1 MMTKKSLL
9 FLLFLNSVALAQQKA
24 TVALNAI
31 RPGNATVRSETT
43 IDRTIQQSSGRKMT
57 LLECEEA
64 FRKNN
69 LSLLAQ
75 QYDISQAEAD
85 VIQARI
91 WELPQLEVAV
101 NAYDPQNKKAFHV
114 GGSKDASISQLLYLG
129 GKKKNE
135 VEFAKSNVELSKLQF
150 SQLLAS
156 LRAQLRTTFYSLYF
170 EQHKLADINVQLD
183 YLNSLL
189 TAYKEE
195 GKKGNVSLRDQVRLQ
210 TMAIDLSNEKTSAN
224 NSIIAMQ
231 QQLRV
236 LLSNQ
241 EDVLPNLS
249 DAEADRELA
258 IKPAIS
264 MDKIFDLA
272 LENNADYQ
280 FALKTAESSQLFTK
294 WQKSLN
300 TPDINLGIEY
310 SQNGGTFHNEL
321 NLKAAIPLPLWKQN
335 KGNIIK
341 AKYAEEEAKKNIEVQ
356 RQLLESQIRANYQ
369 SWENQYKQYFAIT
382 ADDLH
387 NIASVYDGVFS
398 NFRKGNISL
407 VEFSDFMDSYRISIL
422 KLYDMK
428 KEIILNAEQLNYLAQ
443 TPIFNS
449 SHVN

>member
-9 FLLFLNSVALAQQKA
+9 FLLYLNSVAFAQQNPTITFDAMHSKNTTA
-24 TVALNAI
+24 
-31 RPGNATVRSETT
+31 RSENTT
-43 IDRTIQQSSGRKMT
+43 GKTIQQSSGRKMT

-85 VIQARI
+85 VIQAKI

-114 GGSKDASISQLLYLG
+114 GGSKDASVSQLLYLG

-210 TMAIDLSNEKTSAN
+210 TMAIDLTNEKTSATN
-224 NSIIAMQ
+224 TIIGMQ

-249 DAEADRELA
+249 DTEADRELA
-258 IKPAIS
+258 IRPTMS
-264 MDKIFDLA
+264 MDKMFDLA

-300 TPDINLGIEY
+300 TPDINLGLEY

-356 RQLLESQIRANYQ
+356 RQLLESQIR
-369 SWENQYKQYFAIT
+369 
-382 ADDLH
+382 
-387 NIASVYDGVFS
+387 S
-398 NFRKGNISL
+398 N
-407 VEFSDFMDSYRISIL
+407 
-422 KLYDMK
+422 
-428 KEIILNAEQLNYLAQ
+428 
-443 TPIFNS
+443 
-449 SHVN
+449 

>member
-1 MMTKKSLL
+1 MTKRTFIFLLL
-9 FLLFLNSVALAQQKA
+9 FNSTAFAQQKSA
-24 TVALNAI
+24 PTAY
-31 RPGNATVRSETT
+31 PT
-43 IDRTIQQSSGRKMT
+43 IHENTAGKTILQSSDRKMT
-57 LLECEEA
+57 LVECEEA

-85 VIQARI
+85 VIQAKI
-91 WELPQLEVAV
+91 WELPQVEVAV

-114 GGSKDASISQLLYLG
+114 GASKEATISQLLYLG
-129 GKKKNE
+129 GKKRNE
-135 VEFAKSNVELSKLQF
+135 VEFARSNVELSKLQF

-170 EQHKLADINVQLD
+170 EQHKLTDINIQLD
-183 YLNSLL
+183 YLNNLL

-210 TMAIDLSNEKTSAN
+210 TMAIDLTNEKTSAN
-224 NSIIAMQ
+224 NNIIGMQ

-249 DAEADRELA
+249 DAEADQELA
-258 IKPAIS
+258 VKPTIGI
-264 MDKIFDLA
+264 DKVFDLA
-272 LENNADYQ
+272 LKNNADYQ

-300 TPDINLGIEY
+300 TPDINLGIAY

-341 AKYAEEEAKKNIEVQ
+341 AKYAEQEANKNIEVQ

-369 SWENQYKQYFAIT
+369 AWENQYNQYFSIT
-382 ADDLH
+382 TDDLH
-387 NIASVYDGVFS
+387 HIAEVYDGVFS

-407 VEFSDFMDSYRISIL
+407 VEFTDFMDSYRISIL

-443 TPIFNS
+443 TSIFNS